1 MKLIKTFLIALLS
14 IGASQAA
21 TVTLTAGFGASGI
34 NVTAGGIA
42 TSYSVEVGGFEGG
55 NFTLFPAPAV
65 AKLSTDKIAGTFAF
79 TGADSVALTG
89 DQIFI
94 RITTSVG
101 VAILGTSVAEAF
113 PDLTSGIASNSVT
126 VGSSAAISVASF
138 TGAQSVGFSNP
149 NTLNFTAVPEPS
161 TALLGLLGIA
171 GLIRRRR

>member
-1 MKLIKTFLIALLS
+1 MKLIKTLLIALVS
-14 IGASQAA
+14 VSASHAA
-21 TVTLTAGFGASGI
+21 TVTLTAGFGTSGI

-42 TSYSVEVGGFEGG
+42 TSYSVEVGGFAGG
-55 NFTLFPAPAV
+55 NFTLFPAAAV

-94 RITTSVG
+94 RITTSG
-101 VAILGTSVAEAF
+101 GFAILGTSVVEAF

-126 VGSSAAISVASF
+126 VGSSPTISVIPSIGSAP
-138 TGAQSVGFSNP
+138 AGFSNP
-149 NTLNFTAVPEPS
+149 NTLNFVPEPS
-161 TALLGLLGIA
+161 TALLGLLGLA